1 MGYPAG
7 PSGRGE
13 EGWACRPLCPPVIGC
28 GLPWKG
34 EGPQGRHLPLAE
46 SIYKCILVF
55 KCEVSDFETLVSVR
69 MNYLED
75 LWNIVCWFHSQSLWF
90 RRSWVE
96 PENLRFYKVP
106 QWPPFENGGFKWVL
120 ISEWGRIE
128 CSGTE
133 KAIAGVLK
141 LLPCIPTT
149 SDFFLCPILASQPLV
164 CLSVDGL
171 RTGATAIEKKGDGTH
186 SHMAMEVRKWN
197 KHYLLSEVT
206 HVLVFSL
213 GLFLFLQSSL
223 FSSLKW
229 SGRGLFTTRSLV
241 PDSRFECMQCNGLP
255 EGFT

>member
-1 MGYPAG
+1 
-7 PSGRGE
+7 
-13 EGWACRPLCPPVIGC
+13 
-28 GLPWKG
+28 
-34 EGPQGRHLPLAE
+34 
-46 SIYKCILVF
+46 
-55 KCEVSDFETLVSVR
+55 

-171 RTGATAIEKKGDGTH
+171 RTGATATGKKGDGTH

-241 PDSRFECMQCNGLP
+241 PDSRLNACNATDSLKGLHNS
-255 EGFT
+255 GFSIHDRFSQRSEFQKGVCDGVPLSAVTANQRLLLGL